1 VKYLGIPLA
10 VSKLPRSTLQP
21 LVDKVVD
28 KLPIWEGNLMNRSGR
43 LELIKST
50 LSFIL
55 IYTSIS
61 MGLLAWTLKEI
72 VKFMKAFLW
81 TCINMVKAGKCLVA
95 WSSIQ
100 W

>member
-28 KLPIWEGNLMNRSGR
+28 KLPIWEGNLMNRNGR

-50 LSFIL
+50 LSFIP

-61 MGLLAWTLKEI
+61 MGLLA
-72 VKFMKAFLW
+72 
-81 TCINMVKAGKCLVA
+81 
-95 WSSIQ
+95 
-100 W
+100 